1 MMIFAFYRNSKLATP
16 GLMDEIYD
24 LRHRVF
30 VDTLGWSALM
40 KPDRRDRDQFDD
52 DHALH
57 VADIQNDRVMAYS
70 RLLPTTRPHLLS
82 HVYPEL
88 LQGRSYTRAPNIFE
102 WTRLCARSEIG
113 DGDSLAARRLLI
125 AIAELCLRFGIAGL
139 IAQSD
144 PGWVRR
150 LTRLGWDAQPLAFP
164 VMFDG
169 RQTLALKARA
179 SERTVAKSRKRLG
192 IDTEVLDI
200 PSICV
205 LTDIE
210 KRIAG

>member
-1 MMIFAFYRNSKLATP
+1 
-16 GLMDEIYD
+16 
-24 LRHRVF
+24 
-30 VDTLGWSALM
+30 
-40 KPDRRDRDQFDD
+40 
-52 DHALH
+52 
-57 VADIQNDRVMAYS
+57 VMAYS
-70 RLLPTTRPHLLS
+70 RLLPTTGPHLLS

-88 LQGRSYTRAPNIFE
+88 LQGRPYPRAANIFE

-113 DGDSLAARRLLI
+113 DGDALAARRLLI
-125 AIAELCLRFGIAGL
+125 AIAELCLRFGIASL

-150 LTRLGWDAQPLAFP
+150 LTRLGWDARPLAVP

-169 RQTLALKARA
+169 RQTLALEARV

-200 PSICV
+200 PSICGP
-205 LTDIE
+205 TEIKS
-210 KRIAG
+210 KRSSVPILSPAG